1 MLFSIRLLGWRIA
14 SAMAA
19 VCVMLSWDHP
29 VAEAVRVPR
38 FERVAV
44 RRLER
49 IESIERR
56 AELVEE
62 MPPRP
67 LEVRRLLRRG
77 IPLSEITSRLKSGSN
92 ASSSTQS
99 RNANNVSSQM
109 SKRSSILQQNKA
121 MAQGRL
127 QTVEAEAPTESRR
140 IPPKPLDQKPLADAK
155 PTPKPIQQNKDV
167 SPTAVFE
174 DGTKSVLI
182 RDKRLD
188 FPNEK
193 PELLPTPQ

>member
-56 AELVEE
+56 AELVE
-62 MPPRP
+62 
-67 LEVRRLLRRG
+67 
-77 IPLSEITSRLKSGSN
+77 
-92 ASSSTQS
+92 
-99 RNANNVSSQM
+99 
-109 SKRSSILQQNKA
+109 
-121 MAQGRL
+121 
-127 QTVEAEAPTESRR
+127 
-140 IPPKPLDQKPLADAK
+140 
-155 PTPKPIQQNKDV
+155 
-167 SPTAVFE
+167 
-174 DGTKSVLI
+174 
-182 RDKRLD
+182 
-188 FPNEK
+188 
-193 PELLPTPQ
+193 